1 MCSTNSVSSVNLQ
14 ARFVDIMPRIESQ
27 ARIYFRDVKCVVRK
41 ADCIAEAV
49 AIAWKW
55 FGRLAKKGKDA
66 SKFVCALA
74 TLAARAVRNGRRL
87 GAGERANDVM
97 SSVAQ
102 RRHGF
107 VVQSLPYTRRFHEDL
122 NDDGQDQRLHDAME
136 ERLVDNT
143 ITPVPDQAAFRI
155 DFSKWL
161 KTWSARERRIIR
173 AMSVD
178 ERTKDLSQRFS
189 LSPGRISQ
197 MRREFRDD
205 WRRFVGDEIA
215 SS

>member
-1 MCSTNSVSSVNLQ
+1 LQ
-14 ARFVDIMPRIESQ
+14 ARFVDIMPRIEYQ

-55 FGRLAKKGKDA
+55 FCQLAKKGKDA

-107 VVQSLPYTRRFHEDL
+107 VVQSLPYTRRSHEDL
-122 NDDGQDQRLHDAME
+122 NGDGQDQRLHDAME

-143 ITPVPDQAAFRI
+143 MTPPPDQAVFRI

-161 KTWSARERRIIR
+161 KTLSARERRIIR

-178 ERTKDLSQRFS
+178 ERTKDLGKRFS

-205 WRRFVGDEIA
+205 WRRFVGDVEEKVA
-215 SS
+215 V